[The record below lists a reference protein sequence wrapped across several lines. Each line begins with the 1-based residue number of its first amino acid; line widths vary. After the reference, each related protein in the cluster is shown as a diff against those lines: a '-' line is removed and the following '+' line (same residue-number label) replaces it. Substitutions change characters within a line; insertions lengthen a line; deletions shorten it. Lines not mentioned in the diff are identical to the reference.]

1 MFSTSRAYPL
11 LGLCPI
17 GYLMIFLKYK
27 LIITTCTITQT
38 QLLVASGSNS
48 GIGKE
53 TALDFARRGARVIL
67 ACRNLQKAEDVAKD
81 IKSSMGNSQVVVR
94 HLDLSSLQSVREF
107 AQEINEQEKRLDIL
121 INNEGRYI
129 CHNVGRHLR

>member
-1 MFSTSRAYPL
+1 M

-67 ACRNLQKAEDVAKD
+67 ACRNPAKGEEAAKEIRELTD
-81 IKSSMGNSQVVVR
+81 NDQVVFR
-94 HLDLSSLQSVREF
+94 LLDNASLESVRSF
-107 AQEINEQEKRLDIL
+107 AETILKEESRLDVL
-121 INNEGRYI
+121 VNNAGRPLGMI
-129 CHNVGRHLR
+129 RCS

>member
-67 ACRNLQKAEDVAKD
+67 ACRNPAKGEEAAKEIRELTD
-81 IKSSMGNSQVVVR
+81 NDQVVFR
-94 HLDLSSLQSVREF
+94 LLDNASLESVRSF
-107 AQEINEQEKRLDIL
+107 AETILKEESRLDVL
-121 INNEGRYI
+121 VNNAGRPLGMI
-129 CHNVGRHLR
+129 RCS